1 MSIKYVLMP
10 YSGLKTAFERLSVC
24 GYLILRA
31 LTDLLG
37 VNKYLI
43 KNYLSACIGLFNI

>member
-1 MSIKYVLMP
+1 MSIKYVLMSFP
-10 YSGLKTAFERLSVC
+10 GLKLLERLSVC

-37 VNKYLI
+37 VNKFLI